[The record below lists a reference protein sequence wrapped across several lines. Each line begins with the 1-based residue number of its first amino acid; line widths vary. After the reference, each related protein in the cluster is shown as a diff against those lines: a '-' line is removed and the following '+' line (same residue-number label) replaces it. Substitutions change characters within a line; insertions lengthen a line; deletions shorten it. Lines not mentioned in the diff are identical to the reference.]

1 MNPHQRCIQAKVK
14 NRNEPND
21 MITYIIIF
29 FRHIATMDSAGPM
42 HLSVL
47 CCGAV
52 KLAEPLSGNATNT
65 STRRAS
71 LAAIAAIAGLPIPSK
86 PVIKS
91 MSGIVLSLVFATY
104 MLFELHLVH
113 IWRNYDILLFL
124 LMILNIFLKM
134 I

>member
-1 MNPHQRCIQAKVK
+1 MV
-14 NRNEPND
+14 
-21 MITYIIIF
+21 
-29 FRHIATMDSAGPM
+29 SAGPM
-42 HLSVL
+42 HPSVL

-52 KLAEPLSGNATNT
+52 KQGEPPSGNATNT

-113 IWRNYDILLFL
+113 IWRNYDIF
-124 LMILNIFLKM
+124 IISVDDIEYFLKND
-134 I
+134 IT